1 MTTAPTESPGR
12 LLAHGFDGPI
22 EAAPHLWG
30 FGGLHGGL
38 ALALLESAMR
48 RSVPAGA
55 ELRTVTARFHRPLT
69 APFDVETSVLRPGTV
84 TTLTARAVHADGGA
98 GPEADATATYAP
110 LRPAGAAPVS
120 PAPPSAPPPS
130 ACELFTIP
138 PEFVPISTF
147 MEIRPVGP
155 NRPYSGCAEPELIA
169 WIRFTEDDLPP
180 DTSRFLTLMDALAP
194 SYAAV
199 LTDLRLVPT
208 LELTVRPAPGLAQA
222 SSPWILLHARTH
234 RADAGGW
241 VDEHIDAWDES
252 GTHLGSGY
260 QLRLVRPPSGT

>member
-1 MTTAPTESPGR
+1 MTTALPDSPGR
-12 LLAHGFDGPI
+12 LLARGLDGPV

-38 ALALLESAMR
+38 TLALLTSAMR
-48 RSVPAGA
+48 RSVPADA
-55 ELRTVTARFHRPLT
+55 ELRTVTARFHRSLT
-69 APFDVETSVLRPGTV
+69 GRFDVEAAVLRPGTV
-84 TTLTARAVHADGGA
+84 TTLTARAVQADSGP
-98 GPEADATATYAP
+98 GPEADATATFAP
-110 LRPAGAAPVS
+110 RRPARTAPVS
-120 PAPPSAPPPS
+120 PAPPVAPPPQD
-130 ACELFTIP
+130 CELFTIP

-155 NRPYSGCAEPELIA
+155 NRPYSGCAEPELTA

-180 DTSRFLTLMDALAP
+180 DTDRFLTLIDALAP

-208 LELTVRPAPGLAQA
+208 LELTVRPTPGLAHA
-222 SSPWILLHARTH
+222 SSPWILLRARTH

-241 VDEHIDAWDES
+241 VDEHIDAWDGA
-252 GTHLGSGY
+252 GTHLGSAY
-260 QLRLVRPPSGT
+260 QLRLVRPSADN